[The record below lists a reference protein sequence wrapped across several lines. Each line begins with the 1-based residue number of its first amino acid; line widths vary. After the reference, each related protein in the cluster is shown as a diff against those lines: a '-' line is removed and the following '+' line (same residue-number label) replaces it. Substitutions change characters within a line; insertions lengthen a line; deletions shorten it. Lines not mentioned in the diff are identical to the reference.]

1 MAEFSLVKVF
11 MTFKFSLL
19 DPGLKFWTKSQF
31 TYLKKK
37 KKSYI
42 EVRFWLLD
50 KLQDELLYSNHGV
63 YD

>member
-11 MTFKFSLL
+11 MTFNFSLL
-19 DPGLKFWTKSQF
+19 VPGLKFWTKSQF
-31 TYLKKK
+31 TYFK

-42 EVRFWLLD
+42 KVRFWLLD